1 VEAYSACE
9 RKAAFLTFRMEEARQ
24 NGVEPVK
31 EERQLAV
38 DNDVSPPA
46 LRARNDILK
55 GLSAYS
61 TC

>member
-1 VEAYSACE
+1 MRAQS
-9 RKAAFLTFRMEEARQ
+9 RIPDILEEARR
-24 NGVEPVK
+24 NAVAPVK
-31 EERQLAV
+31 EERELAV